1 MVIVNTKNNK
11 VCDLIA
17 YYNAK
22 MCNAQKSELTRYK
35 SILQLLNT
43 CPMDLVLECE
53 ITTGSIFECIVKYKI
68 GMQAKKG
75 QCNELCDLQNIKLYI
90 PKSEI
95 DNCELK
101 FCCGN
106 GCYANGNKH
115 STIHNVV
122 IINEKGM
129 YLFNDKYLVYR
140 SGKNKIK
147 GNSYILENYEMDNK
161 KIIEYAIENTFIKE
175 LRALVGWYGL
185 N

>member
-1 MVIVNTKNNK
+1 MLNTKNNS

-17 YYNAK
+17 YYKDLKA
-22 MCNAQKSELTRYK
+22 NAQKSELTRYNC
-35 SILQLLNT
+35 ILQLLNT
-43 CPMDLVLECE
+43 CPMDLILECE
-53 ITTGSIFECIVKYKI
+53 ITTGSISECIVKYHL
-68 GMQAKKG
+68 GMGASKG
-75 QCNELCDLQNIKLYI
+75 QANALCDLQNIKNYI
-90 PKSEI
+90 PQSEI

-106 GCYANGNKH
+106 GCYANGNLH
-115 STIHNVV
+115 STIKNVV

-140 SGKNKIK
+140 KGKNKIK
-147 GNSYILENYEMDNK
+147 GNSYILENYEIDNK